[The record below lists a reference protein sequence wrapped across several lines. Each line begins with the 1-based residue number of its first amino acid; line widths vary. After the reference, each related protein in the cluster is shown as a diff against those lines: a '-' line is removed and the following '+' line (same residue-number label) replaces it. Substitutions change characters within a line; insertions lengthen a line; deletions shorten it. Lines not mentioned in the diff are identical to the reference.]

1 MRRTTSLVVSIALL
15 GAVCAGSAW
24 AVRTEKLNVVANLTE
39 ERVQNE
45 SEYDLSA
52 AVEGVWAQDQP
63 GVRWEFTLNSDYDRS
78 LTAEEEYDRLKM
90 WLRYLIQQR
99 PKTKWN
105 PLIVISTEGDHDF
118 GKVNTLVA
126 AGYRKH
132 FEWGFVELTGGA
144 SKDIQTGDD
153 WVGDVGGLVQVERGF
168 GRFTWTVNPEV
179 SYGLLGEVRFREN
192 RTIYSLSSG
201 LRYDVGR
208 GLGAAYRL
216 RLNNSQGDDRR
227 HQFLGVSYTYTR

>member
-1 MRRTTSLVVSIALL
+1 MRRVTSLIANLVL
-15 GAVCAGSAW
+15 VAVCAAGAW
-24 AVRTEKLNVVANLTE
+24 AVQTEKLNVVANLTE

-45 SEYDLSA
+45 SEYDLSTS
-52 AVEGVWAQDQP
+52 VEGVWAQQET

-78 LTAEEEYDRLKM
+78 LTAEDEYDRLKM

-99 PKTKWN
+99 AKTEWN
-105 PLIVISTEGDHDF
+105 PLIMVSTEGDHDF
-118 GKVNTLVA
+118 DKVNTLVA
-126 AGYRKH
+126 AGYRKY
-132 FEWGFVELTGGA
+132 FDWGFVELTGGA

-153 WVGDVGGLVQVERGF
+153 WVGDVGGLVQVEKGF

-192 RTIYSLSSG
+192 RTIYSLSTG
-201 LRYDVGR
+201 LSYDIGR

-216 RLNNSQGDDRR
+216 RLNNSKGDDRR
-227 HQFLGVSYTYTR
+227 HQFLGVSYSYAR

>member
-1 MRRTTSLVVSIALL
+1 MRRVTSLIANLVL
-15 GAVCAGSAW
+15 VAVCAAGAW
-24 AVRTEKLNVVANLTE
+24 AVQTEKLNVVANLTE

-45 SEYDLSA
+45 SEYDLSTS
-52 AVEGVWAQDQP
+52 VEGVWAQQET

-78 LTAEEEYDRLKM
+78 LTAEDEYDRLKM

-99 PKTKWN
+99 AKTEWN
-105 PLIVISTEGDHDF
+105 PLIMVSTEGDHDF
-118 GKVNTLVA
+118 DKVNTLVA
-126 AGYRKH
+126 GGYRKY
-132 FEWGFVELTGGA
+132 FDWGFVELTGGA

-153 WVGDVGGLVQVERGF
+153 WVGDVGGLVQVEKGF

-192 RTIYSLSSG
+192 RTIYSLSTG
-201 LRYDVGR
+201 LSYDIGR

-216 RLNNSQGDDRR
+216 RLNNSKGDDRR
-227 HQFLGVSYTYTR
+227 HQFLGVSYSYAR